1 MHYKNI
7 HLIYCSPTHTS
18 ARIARAI
25 AEGMGGTTRRESDIT
40 HRTPD
45 PEELVADVVAIF
57 AVPVYAG
64 RVAPVALERL
74 HFFKGNN
81 TPAIAAVLYGNR
93 DYDDALLELAD
104 TLATQGFAIL
114 AAGAFIGEH
123 SFSRPGFP
131 VAEGRPDEEDI
142 ALAIQFGKDAS
153 KKLEAAAS
161 PEVLPELAIRGNRP
175 YKTPGKSTPQSPT
188 WNASLCT
195 FCDTCVN
202 SCPVSAISLKG
213 DDLRSDPVRCIKCCA
228 CVKECPT
235 GALAFDTPFTAVLA
249 KNFAARKQ
257 PELFL

>member
-1 MHYKNI
+1 MRYKNI
-7 HLIYCSPTHTS
+7 HIIYCSPTHTS
-18 ARIARAI
+18 ARIAHAI
-25 AEGMGGTTRRESDIT
+25 AEGVGIQAYHESDIT
-40 HRTPD
+40 HHTPD
-45 PEELVADVVAIF
+45 SEEQIDNEFAIF

-64 RVAPVALERL
+64 RVAPVALDRL
-74 HFFKGNN
+74 SFFRGNN
-81 TPAIAAVLYGNR
+81 TPAIAVVLYGNR

-104 TLATQGFAIL
+104 TLNAQGFVIL

-131 VAEGRPDEEDI
+131 VAEGRPDTKDIETALRFGEE
-142 ALAIQFGKDAS
+142 AAR
-153 KKLEAAAS
+153 KLEAAS
-161 PEVLPELAIRGNRP
+161 SSGDIPMPAIRGNRP
-175 YKTPGKSTPQSPT
+175 YKIPGKATPQSPS
-188 WNASLCT
+188 WNPSLCT

-202 SCPVSAISLKG
+202 SCPVSAISLNG
-213 DDLRSDPVRCIKCCA
+213 DDLRSDPAQCIKCCA